1 MKKSAKKEKELKV
14 EIKEVKEEVKVEAV
28 EEVAAEVKEEVKVEK
43 KAKKEKKEKVK
54 KEKINLPNLLTVVR
68 ICLVP
73 VFVLLLVLEDLW
85 VGLRY
90 IALAIFVLASLT
102 DWVDGKIA
110 RKKNIVTR
118 FGKLMD
124 PLADKILVASG
135 FIMLTGL
142 GVVPAW
148 VTVLVVC
155 RDFLLNTIRMFG
167 TEAGVTISA
176 GVYGKIKTAFQM
188 VTITLGLL
196 DTNGLFKFMST
207 QGRLMGFGELLLNV
221 GFSIS
226 LVGAVIF
233 TVWSTIDYVRK
244 CGKYIDI
251 RK

>member
-14 EIKEVKEEVKVEAV
+14 EINEVKEEVKVEAV
-28 EEVAAEVKEEVKVEK
+28 EEVAAEVTEDVKVE
-43 KAKKEKKEKVK
+43 EKEKVK
-54 KEKINLPNLLTVVR
+54 KEKINLPNILTVIR

-73 VFVLLLVLEDLW
+73 VFVVLLLLEDLW

-90 IALAIFVLASLT
+90 IALGIFILASLT

-135 FIMLTGL
+135 FIMLTGA

-188 VTITLGLL
+188 ITITLGLL